1 MTMDHRENYWK
12 LAESERGFNE
22 SQGGIRGLASAWLL
36 GAIGA
41 IGVLLRSETEA
52 HWLIERS
59 TLVVVVC
66 ALATGGLTTLWV
78 LDQLVFHRLLNA
90 VFIVGLKM
98 EFDDC
103 GLPPIRSMMMMSAE
117 GKGMHRWQRFF
128 YLVPMLAFLLVS
140 ILVTASSLESAATA
154 GATWMHSL
162 NWLLVAVQLS
172 TIAWVVAKQQVIAFA
187 DRAAFFDDAAFADVV
202 REEAYPSVIRR
213 YREELKRS

>member
-1 MTMDHRENYWK
+1 MDHRENYWK
-12 LAESERGFNE
+12 LSETE
-22 SQGGIRGLASAWLL
+22 QGGIRGLASAWLL

-59 TLVVVVC
+59 TLVAVVC

-78 LDQLVFHRLLNA
+78 LDQLVFHRLLNS

-117 GKGMHRWQRFF
+117 GKGMHRWHRFF
-128 YLVPMLAFLLVS
+128 YLVPMLSFLLVS
-140 ILVTASSLESAATA
+140 ILVTLGSLEPSRDSTA
-154 GATWMHSL
+154 SWMHSL
-162 NWLLVAVQLS
+162 NWLLVVVQLS
-172 TIAWVVAKQQVIAFA
+172 LIAWIVAKQEMIGFA
-187 DRAAFFDDAAFADVV
+187 ERAALFDDAEFMKLVTDKG
-202 REEAYPSVIRR
+202 YSSVIRR
-213 YREELKRS
+213 YREELKSATLR